1 MLPGMGATSAMY
13 DLLCAEIE
21 FEVQFVDWPEYRAET
36 TYAELAQRVREENGI
51 VDGDVIGGSSLGGMI
66 ALEIAK
72 SLRPEAIVLLGS
84 TIHRD
89 EVQKILSVLSPL
101 AAVTPVS
108 LIQVL
113 AGKHKSL
120 VARMFSESNPDF
132 IRAMCLH
139 LPSWP
144 GYSDPLEHV
153 FRLHGRRDHVI
164 PCPANGSEV
173 VEDAGHMLAIT
184 HPRESGAFLEKVNSH
199 LTKRFSGRRDR
210 L

>member
-1 MLPGMGATSAMY
+1 MAKWFMLPGMGATSAMY

-89 EVQKILSVLSPL
+89 EVQKILSELSPL
-101 AAVTPVS
+101 APVTPVS
-108 LIQVL
+108 
-113 AGKHKSL
+113 
-120 VARMFSESNPDF
+120 
-132 IRAMCLH
+132 
-139 LPSWP
+139 
-144 GYSDPLEHV
+144 
-153 FRLHGRRDHVI
+153 
-164 PCPANGSEV
+164 
-173 VEDAGHMLAIT
+173 
-184 HPRESGAFLEKVNSH
+184 
-199 LTKRFSGRRDR
+199 
-210 L
+210 